1 MARLALSVAFY
12 DVSDGKQGSEIIKGK
27 EEMFKPETQNQSNGL
42 CACAVMRESYK
53 FTSFDTDE
61 PIFEIW
67 GLSCLAK
74 LELGHQRET

>member
-1 MARLALSVAFY
+1 
-12 DVSDGKQGSEIIKGK
+12 
-27 EEMFKPETQNQSNGL
+27 MFKPETQNQSNGL

-53 FTSFDTDE
+53 FESFDTDE

-74 LELGHQRET
+74 LKLGDQRET